1 MKRTLS
7 LILAVAMLACVVLTL
22 VSCGGLSGTYEF
34 QTIGNL
40 GAHDLKFS
48 GSKVTVI
55 IGDNELEGTYEITED
70 EEGNKKISFDFIDED
85 DATEDQKKVLKV
97 VDAILG
103 NPLSLTEKDDTIK
116 IGLSTYKKK

>member
-22 VSCGGLSGTYEF
+22 VSCGGLSGTYESS
-34 QTIGNL
+34 L
-40 GAHDLKFS
+40 GTHELKFS

-55 IGDNELEGTYEITED
+55 MGENELEGSYEITED
-70 EEGNKKISFDFIDED
+70 EEGNKKISFDFIDEE

-97 VDAILG
+97 VDALLG
-103 NPLSLTEKDDTIK
+103 KPLSLVEKDDTIK
-116 IGLSTYKKK
+116 IGSIFTYKKK